1 MKFCL
6 SRTRT
11 TDGPLA
17 SQIGLLGA
25 IVRTI
30 RVSLAVARTCKLG
43 VVSTAHAA
51 ATVVSGAYQADFV
64 EEISKSV
71 IIEFIATDKGVE
83 AGKPILGIVGTGIV
97 GCAAPIQK
105 YAKAIAIGG
114 CVFNLAGE
122 AHESGAHVSA

>member
-11 TDGPLA
+11 TDGTGVA
-17 SQIGLLGA
+17 NRIAWSDCKDD
-25 IVRTI
+25 

-64 EEISKSV
+64 EEISESV

-105 YAKAIAIGG
+105 YANAIAIGG

-122 AHESGAHVSA
+122 AHESRAHVSA